1 MILAISWGAN
11 DIIASGGEDGKYK
24 LWDRFGRQLY
34 SSPNMTNQPITAIA
48 FSPNN
53 STLLVGTFG
62 MVLLCDQSGSVISSI
77 HEPALTGSIFR
88 LSWSTD
94 GRVAIGKILLI
105 GNLS

>member
-1 MILAISWGAN
+1 
-11 DIIASGGEDGKYK
+11 
-24 LWDRFGRQLY
+24 
-34 SSPNMTNQPITAIA
+34 MTNQPITAIA

-77 HEPALTGSIFR
+77 HESALTGSIFR

-94 GRVAIGKILLI
+94 GRVAIG
-105 GNLS
+105 NF